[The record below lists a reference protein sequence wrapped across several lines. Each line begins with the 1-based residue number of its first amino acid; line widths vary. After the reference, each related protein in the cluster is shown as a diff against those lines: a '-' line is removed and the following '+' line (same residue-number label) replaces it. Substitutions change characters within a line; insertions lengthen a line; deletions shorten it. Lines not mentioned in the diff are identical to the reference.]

1 MAEVSRS
8 AHAWTSPLQQRFSG
22 AFLKC
27 QGALL
32 TSEYLRYIPMI
43 VHPNDSYDINQDT
56 SNNNCF
62 LTSEKIFSSYPN
74 SILIFPTIQGS
85 GAKKA
90 GTCPKHFTHLDTYDV
105 SIIYI
110 YIYHTYTP
118 WHTYKIIYIY
128 IYEKTTSHVY
138 IYMYIQWD
146 GRSLRFRIQQQ
157 QSNFYCNFKLFLQI
171 ASSSPNVPYRWLVAD
186 SVVMAL
192 GKKQ

>member
-62 LTSEKIFSSYPN
+62 LTSEKISSSYPN

-110 YIYHTYTP
+110 YHTYTP

-128 IYEKTTSHVY
+128 IYMKKQHHMCIY
-138 IYMYIQWD
+138 IYVYTMRWTKSQVPDPATAIQ
-146 GRSLRFRIQQQ
+146 L
-157 QSNFYCNFKLFLQI
+157 LL
-171 ASSSPNVPYRWLVAD
+171 
-186 SVVMAL
+186 
-192 GKKQ
+192 